1 MGRPKRIFII
11 GSLAAI
17 WTLCVYPLTVAG
29 MYFAGME
36 VSAVKAMLSYLPG
49 VLGVSGVAGW
59 LFRRRK

>member
-1 MGRPKRIFII
+1 MARSKRILII
-11 GSLAAI
+11 GSVAAI
-17 WTLCVYPLTVAG
+17 WTLCVYPVLVAG

-36 VSAVKAMLSYLPG
+36 VSAVNAMLSYVPG